1 MTIMP
6 RALRYGIRGKR
17 RTPTPGPSIL
27 MEAMNRPRFN
37 TQTSHHA
44 IASLEIVLGYLL
56 LAIFIVHLPF
66 EHHMELLAI
75 ALLQQSTTLTPLFL
89 HHPVYRLATLE
100 KHGLHAKTPKATGD
114 VPIPRPLSRYT
125 DLRLTSACAA
135 HSKHALSA
143 PLQAPA
149 RRSTCPPPHRRRNS
163 SKTQPSP
170 LQWRSLAGMTMRM
183 KNRNGGSSHVGQEA
197 TPILTAVARRGR
209 RKS

>member
-17 RTPTPGPSIL
+17 TPTPGPSIL
-27 MEAMNRPRFN
+27 MEAMNCPSFD

-44 IASLEIVLGYLL
+44 MASLEIVLGYLL

-100 KHGLHAKTPKATGD
+100 KHGLHAKTPEATGD
-114 VPIPRPLSRYT
+114 EPIPRLLSRYT
-125 DLRLTSACAA
+125 DLRRTSACAA
-135 HSKHALSA
+135 HSKHAPSV
-143 PLQAPA
+143 PLQVPA
-149 RRSTCPPPHRRRNS
+149 RRSTCPPPHRHRNS

-170 LQWRSLAGMTMRM
+170 LQRRSLAGMTMRM

-197 TPILTAVARRGR
+197 TPTPTAAGRQGR